1 MVDATDIVSGIAQ
14 SRSEALPSVVGN
26 IDEDPD
32 RAQRAY
38 DLSKIIGSP
47 ATSIYNDL
55 DEFERNTKAKMASD
69 IVANN
74 PHLSTFVQSDPMVP
88 KIFANSYGVL
98 DDVSSKVSAM
108 SLPLRKGFT
117 TGVGGGHLGD
127 WTGVDWEDPQV
138 QADRPI
144 ASTVAALTTG
154 VTDPFEA
161 AMRMMSGGVYGAA
174 YGAAAAYKSIVG
186 KDSPIDPDDLAQ
198 AVQDPATMATLGPLG
213 EMASAALSH
222 NAHLAKAMPWIEHD
236 RLPPPTVLPELDK
249 IRTDVNS
256 KDIERLMDAT
266 KASGAVPERTTSPE
280 LYRQF
285 IADHTDAE
293 IGIGGDAVSA
303 LYGDKVPAPDD
314 NLLGWV
320 PGIEAKVAAA
330 RATGDDVNIPLADW
344 LTHIPDYPDVMKAL
358 EDDIRVRPE
367 GITANEAKLTA
378 EAKVEAPEGATESVP
393 LPDPVAA
400 VRSASALEPMLSVG
414 DRKLQLQKLA
424 REPKPYDDANFMP
437 HDFQL
442 LDEKGNTVGALNL
455 TEQRGGKDLYVDM
468 VNGVNGLGPRDFGP
482 RLMVDLLRQLKAEFP
497 NAERLGGHRVSGAR
511 EAAGKEMTMPAAWI
525 KLDVGKGLDATSHD
539 TLRQIF
545 DGGQWETFSPA
556 TQAYIKPDFARSESA
571 RALVQTVSDEAA
583 RIVPQKVTT
592 KAVESIKVDPAGI
605 EGQQAGDDVKA
616 SGIYMRFQ
624 HAYPIILAALDT
636 GDTLGTFRHEAIHH
650 LRQYGFFQPQEW
662 EGLRKAALD
671 GGWLDRYAIHKL
683 YPTGSTELKLEEAIA
698 ERYKDWVRDQRTEG
712 MTAETLG
719 LFEQLKAFFNAI
731 RERIGQ
737 MLGKD
742 PTWED
747 IFKKVDTGEVGS
759 RVDTLPLDPR
769 AHHAFDDK
777 LSVKSP
783 DKDPLPPPK
792 AGDIRYYHGTAYD
805 DASGF
810 AGKTFVT
817 PHYTYA
823 RDYRGGPN
831 NVLYTDMSKD
841 QAIQRGLYDEVND
854 YPRHGPIDDGAA
866 VLRPTVPTAKS
877 QPPPGGSRPFERAQ
891 TLGMT
896 DGAFRAYDKRLQER
910 HQDDVAKATARAE
923 AQKSR
928 QLTAEWKSN
937 RVDVRK
943 EVSDGIRNRP
953 DVATDLFLSGDGLY
967 GRRRG
972 QAYRL
977 DADALTPKQKA
988 MLPPEYYGKDG
999 LNPDDVAGMFGYGS
1013 GDAMVDKLTNY
1024 NIARRTANMSSKD
1037 FVSRITDIETD
1048 RQMKLRYGNLDEN
1061 VMDAVKEQ
1069 VAGETQQ
1076 NLVHEETLYY
1086 GQKIGQLPAT
1096 RENILA
1102 AVKEEFGKSTV
1113 GSVSSDRLMRRVG
1126 QQGRAIEAA
1135 HLKEDWATAFKL
1147 AQQREYT
1154 LAVAQE
1160 AMKVERDQAKFE
1172 KTIRSFRKQW
1182 DPQKKMSIAADWQI
1196 FMRDILSRVEQP
1208 YGMSVQGLAKAI
1220 GESGY
1225 KGLQDFVETKEK
1237 DNAIQGLNIP
1247 VADYLLEPNFHK
1259 PFNDLTVDEFRGLKQ
1274 SIDVLK
1280 HLGREE
1286 QRIEVAGEKQDRADW
1301 LAKART
1307 QLTLKFPSVK
1317 VITKPGA
1324 VRTYLAALTNLETL
1338 FGRFDGRDPRGLFT
1352 KFFIYPGMEAGSYK
1366 VRLEK
1371 DFASVAS
1378 DLGKIKD
1385 PGKALDSPFVD
1396 PHNGQKIPFTRKNL
1410 EAVIAN
1416 LGNAYNERILTKGW
1430 KIEPAVLW
1438 SWLEK
1443 VTTPADW
1450 DRAQAR
1456 GDMFSKA
1463 KGMSDTVY
1471 QQMYGVAPEDIQ
1483 VRPFTMHGKT
1493 YPGYYHPIDYDPLRS
1508 RLSKMQSNDPS
1519 TAMFASFW
1527 PSPSNAYTKRRMGN
1541 VDVINLDPD
1550 MIPIK
1555 LNQILH
1561 DVAFRQFVAN
1571 TAKITRDNGFRRDV
1585 SYHYGPEYV
1594 ETIDK
1599 WLERIAGNASFNSN
1613 AMALASRWSN
1623 AFRQNVVSTYI
1634 AFGLTTIEKHGP
1646 TAAIMSAKEVGSMS
1660 KFARVTAEVGA
1671 SHFSNAV
1678 MDLFGRDPDL
1688 GDSLWKN
1695 AVDSSEELQQR
1706 DRNFLNTVMGQH
1718 DILTGKST
1726 VRNKVAEIGSKG
1738 VAFSDMISAVP
1749 LWVAKYREAM
1759 EENPDAGEATYLANR
1774 AVRRAHGSTNVVNQP
1789 QIVSTNGVLAPWLT
1803 SIYGF
1808 FGTNMQRRIEI
1819 AHDINDAYKLGRQG
1833 DISAAAKLAPQVMSS
1848 LFTYV
1853 IWPGL
1858 VEEAVTG
1865 QFTDDKRG
1873 WGTHALSFALGTAA
1887 STFIGLRDMI
1897 YGLTHGRDPQV
1908 GLLGSPLDDIKRLVG
1923 DATKHR
1929 PVDKANAGKLVQ
1941 DAVTVFGDATGMG
1954 PKHIGTALRYGM
1966 DVYNDVQ
1973 RPKTFGD
1980 VFRGVVSGTQHK
1992 RVER

>member
-1 MVDATDIVSGIAQ
+1 MVDISNDELDANYFSGRQ
-14 SRSEALPSVVGN
+14 SALPAVVGN

-38 DLSKIIGSP
+38 DLAKITGAP
-47 ATSIYNDL
+47 ATSIYGDL
-55 DEFERNTKAKMASD
+55 DEYERNTKAKMASD

-74 PHLSTFVQSDPMVP
+74 PHIGNFVQSNSMVP
-88 KIFANSYGVL
+88 KIFANSYGAL
-98 DDVSSKVSAM
+98 DEVSAKVSAM
-108 SLPLRKGFT
+108 ALPVRKGFNI
-117 TGVGGGHLGD
+117 GIGGGKLGD
-127 WTGVDWEDPQV
+127 WTGIDWEDPQV
-138 QADRPI
+138 QADHPQ
-144 ASTVAALTTG
+144 AAAWAATVTG

-161 AMRMMSGGVYGAA
+161 AWRLMSGGIFGTA
-174 YGAAAAYKSIVG
+174 YGMAAAYKSMTG

-198 AVQDPATMATLGPLG
+198 AVQDPGLMASLGPLG
-213 EMASAALSH
+213 EMAGVALGH
-222 NAHLAKAMPWIEHD
+222 NAHLAKSMPYLESGKI
-236 RLPPPTVLPELDK
+236 PPPGVLPELDK
-249 IRTDVNS
+249 IRTDQNA

-266 KASGAVPERTTSPE
+266 KAAGGVPERTTSPE

-293 IGIGGDAVSA
+293 IGISGDAVAA

-320 PGIEAKVAAA
+320 SGIEDKVAAA
-330 RATGDDVNIPLADW
+330 RASGDDVHVPLADW

-367 GITANEAKLTA
+367 GITANEAKVVA
-378 EAKVEAPEGATESVP
+378 EAKATEPEGMVEPIPLADPAAT
-393 LPDPVAA
+393 ARA
-400 VRSASALEPMLSVG
+400 ASALEPMLSIG
-414 DRKLQLQKLA
+414 DRKLTIERRPVEMKG
-424 REPKPYDDANFMP
+424 DAFGA
-437 HDFQL
+437 DQWRL
-442 LDEKGNTVGALNL
+442 LDEKGNKVGHLEL
-455 TEQRGGKDLYVDM
+455 SSYEGGQKLYVD
-468 VNGVNGLGPRDFGP
+468 VVQGLNGLGPRDFGP
-482 RLMVDLLRQLKAEFP
+482 ALMKDLLWQIKVEYPEAKQI
-497 NAERLGGHRVSGAR
+497 GGFRVSGAR
-511 EAAGKEMTMPAAWI
+511 EKAGTEREVWI
-525 KLDVGKGLDATSHD
+525 NLDRADAHEGF
-539 TLRQIF
+539 RQILE
-545 DGGQWETFSPA
+545 GGQWETFSSA
-556 TQAYIKPDFARSESA
+556 TQAYIKPDFARSEET
-571 RALVQTVSDEAA
+571 RALVQTVNDEAA
-583 RIVPQKVTT
+583 RIVPKKVAVQ
-592 KAVESIKVDPAGI
+592 AVEHIAVDAKGI
-605 EGQQAGDDVKA
+605 EGQQAGEDIKA
-616 SGIYMRFQ
+616 AGIYLRYRQ
-624 HAYPIILAALDT
+624 AYPIILAALDGT
-636 GDTLGTFRHEAIHH
+636 DALGTFRHEAIHH
-650 LRQYGFFQPQEW
+650 LRQYGFFTPEEW
-662 EGLRKAALD
+662 TGLQAAALSKD
-671 GGWLDRYAIHKL
+671 AEGKTWLDRYNIDRL
-683 YPTGSTELKLEEAIA
+683 YPTGNLGLKLEEAIA
-698 ERYKDWVRDQRTEG
+698 ERYKDWVKDGRIDD
-712 MTAETLG
+712 MTASEVGVFQRLKQ
-719 LFEQLKAFFNAI
+719 LFDAI
-731 RERIGQ
+731 RERVSQ
-737 MLGKD
+737 MLGK
-742 PTWED
+742 PASWED

-759 RVDTLPLDPR
+759 REGTTAIDPR
-769 AHHAFDDK
+769 SFDEK
-777 LSVKSP
+777 LSV
-783 DKDPLPPPK
+783 
-792 AGDIRYYHGTAYD
+792 
-805 DASGF
+805 
-810 AGKTFVT
+810 T
-817 PHYTYA
+817 PTE
-823 RDYRGGPN
+823 G
-831 NVLYTDMSKD
+831 S
-841 QAIQRGLYDEVND
+841 
-854 YPRHGPIDDGAA
+854 
-866 VLRPTVPTAKS
+866 
-877 QPPPGGSRPFERAQ
+877 SRPFERAQ

-896 DGAFRAYDKRLQER
+896 DTAFRAYDKRLQER
-910 HQDDVAKATARAE
+910 HADDVAKATKRAE
-923 AQKSR
+923 DQKSR
-928 QLTAEWKSN
+928 QLTAEWKAN

-943 EVSDGIRNRP
+943 EVSDSIRNRP
-953 DVATDLFLSGDGLY
+953 DVAADLFLSGDGLY

-972 QAYRL
+972 MAYKL
-977 DADALTPKQKA
+977 DEDALSGKQKG

-999 LNPDDVAGMFGYGS
+999 LNPDDVAKMFGYGS

-1024 NIARRTANMSSKD
+1024 NITRRMANMSSRD

-1048 RQMKLRYGNLDEN
+1048 RQMKLRYGNLGEN

-1086 GQKIGQLPAT
+1086 GQKVGAASAT

-1102 AVKEEFGKSTV
+1102 AVKTEFGKSTI
-1113 GSVSSDRLMRRVG
+1113 GGVSSDRLMRRVG

-1135 HLKEDWATAFKL
+1135 HLKEDWATAFRL

-1160 AMKVERDQAKFE
+1160 AMKVERDQVKFN
-1172 KTIRSFRKQW
+1172 KTIKPLAKQW
-1182 DPQKKMSIAADWQI
+1182 DPQKRQSIAADWNI
-1196 FMRDILSRVEQP
+1196 YLRDILSKVERP

-1220 GESGY
+1220 SESGY
-1225 KGLQDFVETKEK
+1225 GGLQDFIETKER
-1237 DNAIQGLNIP
+1237 DNAIQGLSIP

-1259 PFNDLTVDEFRGLKQ
+1259 PFNDLSVDEFRGLKQ
-1274 SIDVLK
+1274 SIDALR

-1307 QLTLKFPSVK
+1307 QLTQKFPSVK

-1324 VRTYLAALTNLETL
+1324 ARTYLAALTNLETL

-1371 DFASVAS
+1371 DFASVAA

-1385 PGKALDSPFVD
+1385 PKKTLDSPFVD

-1416 LGNAYNERILTKGW
+1416 LGNAYNEHVLTKGW

-1438 SWLEK
+1438 KWLEG
-1443 VTTPADW
+1443 VTTIEDW

-1471 QQMYGVAPEDIQ
+1471 QQMYGVAPQDIT
-1483 VRPFTMHGKT
+1483 VRPFTIHGKT

-1508 RLSKMQSNDPS
+1508 RLGKLQSDDPS
-1519 TAMFASFW
+1519 KTPKFDSFW
-1527 PSPSNAYTKRRMGN
+1527 PSPSNAYTKRRTGN

-1571 TAKITRDNGFRRDV
+1571 TAKITRSDGFRRDI

-1613 AMALASRWSN
+1613 AMALASKISN
-1623 AFRQNVVSTYI
+1623 ALRQNVVSTYI

-1660 KFARVTAEVGA
+1660 KFARVTAEVAG
-1671 SHFSNAV
+1671 SSFSNAV

-1688 GDSLWKN
+1688 GDSLWKS

-1718 DILTGKST
+1718 DIMTGKST
-1726 VRNKVAEIGSKG
+1726 LRNKVAEIGSKG

-1749 LWVAKYREAM
+1749 LWVAKYREALTD
-1759 EENPDAGEATYLANR
+1759 NPDVGEATYLANR

-1789 QIVSTNGVLAPWLT
+1789 MIVSTNGVLAPWLT

-1819 AHDINDAYKLGRQG
+1819 AHDVNDAYKLGRQG
-1833 DISAAAKLAPQVMSS
+1833 DISGAAKMAPQVMSS
-1848 LFTYV
+1848 IFTYV

-1865 QFTDDKRG
+1865 QFTDDRRG
-1873 WGTHALSFALGTAA
+1873 WGTHSLSFALGTAA
-1887 STFIGLRDMI
+1887 STFIGLRDMV

-1908 GLLGSPLDDIKRLVG
+1908 GLLGSPLDDVKRLVG
-1923 DATKHR
+1923 DATKHH
-1929 PVDKANAGKLVQ
+1929 PIAKQNAGKLVQ
-1941 DAVTVFGDATGMG
+1941 DAITVFGDVTGMG
-1954 PKHIGTALRYGM
+1954 PKHIGTAIRYGM
-1966 DVYNDVQ
+1966 DTYNDIQ
-1973 RPKTFGD
+1973 RPKSAGD
-1980 VFRGVVSGTQHK
+1980 IFRGIVSGKQSK
-1992 RVER
+1992 RIER